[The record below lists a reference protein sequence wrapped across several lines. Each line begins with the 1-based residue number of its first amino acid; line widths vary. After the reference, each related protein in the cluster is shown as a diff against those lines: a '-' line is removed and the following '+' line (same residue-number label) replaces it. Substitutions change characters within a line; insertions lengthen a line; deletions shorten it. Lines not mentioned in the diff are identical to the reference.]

1 MRDVRRR
8 TVLSA
13 IGGTAVAGGAL
24 NSGIAEAAP
33 AAPAR
38 GAAAEDRGTPTRA
51 RSSGF
56 STV

>member
-1 MRDVRRR
+1 M
-8 TVLSA
+8 LSA